1 MAMRGLTR
9 LGPGM
14 VLALTLWVAA
24 EPALAQSQRRA
35 QPNYANQNQQDQSY
49 LDPGPAPAQTR
60 VPNYVAIGQ
69 SDYSQPFHDSMA
81 DPGGTDFDVSPY

>member
-1 MAMRGLTR
+1 MVGRVLSR
-9 LGPGM
+9 LGPCL
-14 VLALTLWVAA
+14 VLALALAVPA
-24 EPALAQSQRRA
+24 EPASAQSQRRA
-35 QPNYANQNQQDQSY
+35 QPSYAKQYQQDQSY

-81 DPGGTDFDVSPY
+81 DPGGTDFEVSPY